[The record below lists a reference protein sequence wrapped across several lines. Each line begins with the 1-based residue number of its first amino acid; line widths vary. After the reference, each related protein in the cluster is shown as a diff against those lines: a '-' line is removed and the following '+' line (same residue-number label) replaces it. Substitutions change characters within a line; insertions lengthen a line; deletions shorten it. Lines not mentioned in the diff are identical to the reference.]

1 MPDEDKIKK
10 EINKENDRKFENI
23 VKEIIKKFKIK
34 SQKGITRIKVTINE
48 DQEIL
53 KKVKESLED
62 KGFKIS
68 YIRHSN
74 KVDDIDNDI
83 EVYIDNSSEIEK
95 EKNRLKDLY
104 QIFDNYKKYREKAK
118 KEIEEEIDKKIL
130 QAKNNAKSI
139 MYYEIPC
146 STVNEPSLTKD
157 DAKNIIEKYRNNGF
171 EILMENEVSTK
182 GSDFRIEISIKL

>member
-1 MPDEDKIKK
+1 MSDENKIKK

-53 KKVKESLED
+53 KKVKEYLEN

-68 YIRHSN
+68 YTRHSN

-83 EVYIDNSSEIEK
+83 DVYIDNSLEIEK

-104 QIFDNYKKYREKAK
+104 EIFDNYKEYREKAPTSV
-118 KEIEEEIDKKIL
+118 E
-130 QAKNNAKSI
+130 
-139 MYYEIPC
+139 M
-146 STVNEPSLTKD
+146 
-157 DAKNIIEKYRNNGF
+157 
-171 EILMENEVSTK
+171 
-182 GSDFRIEISIKL
+182 

>member
-1 MPDEDKIKK
+1 MSDENKIKK
-10 EINKENDRKFENI
+10 EINKENDCKFESI
-23 VKEIIKKFKIK
+23 AEEIIKKFKIK
-34 SQKGITRIKVTINE
+34 SEKGITRIKVTINE

-53 KKVKESLED
+53 KKVKEYLEN

-68 YIRHSN
+68 YTRHSN

-83 EVYIDNSSEIEK
+83 DVYIDNSLEIEK

-130 QAKNNAKSI
+130 QAQNDAKSLI
-139 MYYEIPC
+139 YYEIPC
-146 STVNEPSLTKD
+146 SRADEPSLTKY
-157 DAKNIIEKYRNNGF
+157 DAKNIIEEYRNNGF
-171 EILMENEVSTK
+171 KILMENEVSTK
-182 GSDFRIEISIKL
+182 GSDFRIEFSIKL

>member
-1 MPDEDKIKK
+1 MSDENKIKK

-53 KKVKESLED
+53 KKVKEYLEN

-68 YIRHSN
+68 YTRHSN

-83 EVYIDNSSEIEK
+83 DVYIDNSLEIEK

-104 QIFDNYKKYREKAK
+104 EIFDNYKEYREKAK

-130 QAKNNAKSI
+130 QAQNDAKSLI
-139 MYYEIPC
+139 YYEIPC
-146 STVNEPSLTKD
+146 SRADEPSLTKY
-157 DAKNIIEKYRNNGF
+157 DAKNIIEEYRNNGF
-171 EILMENEVSTK
+171 KILMENEVSTK
-182 GSDFRIEISIKL
+182 GSDFRIEFSIKL